1 MKNLVI
7 VSVLAL
13 GLSACATTHRQ
24 ERDLT
29 GAALGGTA
37 GAVIGGLATHTAGG
51 AVVGGLIGA
60 AGGALIAD
68 ATRHRHHHH
77 RHCYYSTRLGR
88 TVCR

>member
-1 MKNLVI
+1 MKSII
-7 VSVLAL
+7 VVSILAL

-24 ERDLT
+24 DRDLT

-68 ATRHRHHHH
+68 VTRHRRHH
-77 RHCYYSTRLGR
+77 RHCYFSSRLGR
-88 TVCR
+88 PVCR